1 MPSSNSR
8 LETLLARYEVLIKT
22 TPHIGHD
29 GRHVLGMLPQI
40 ARFAAQVAS
49 LNGEERSAML
59 SKLNRWLGFAQ
70 GFLWLACGYSL
81 DDLREETRGLDDA
94 WLT

>member
-22 TPHIGHD
+22 TPHIGHA

-40 ARFAAQVAS
+40 ARFAAQVPTLDGAARTATV
-49 LNGEERSAML
+49 G
-59 SKLNRWLGFAQ
+59 KVNRWLGFAQ
-70 GFLWLACGYSL
+70 SFLWSSCGVSL
-81 DDLREETRGLDDA
+81 ETLREETRGIDEA
-94 WLT
+94 WS